1 MSIAITPEQ
10 LALRDVVRS
19 WAERSGARA
28 VARANADVVIEG
40 TATPDLPAGWSDL
53 AELGLPGIHVPE
65 EYGGAGHQ
73 VEDLA
78 VAVEELGYALAA
90 EPLWPTALASLCLL
104 DQPDAPAA
112 KALLPELA
120 DGSTPAAVAFGGGPV
135 LGAGWARLVLLPV
148 SESSYAAFD
157 ASTLTVT
164 PARGLDVTRAIGTV
178 SGTGSVPDDRLLEGL
193 TGDRVHALAVT
204 LGAAEAAG
212 IAGWCVDTAT
222 AYAKTRE
229 QFGRTIGSF
238 QAIKHLCADMLARAE
253 LARAAAWDAGRSVN
267 DGAEHVLAAAVA
279 AVVALE
285 AAVDNAKDCIQVLG
299 GIGYTWEHDAHL
311 YLRRAVTL
319 RQLLGPTS
327 RWRSRAAGLARD
339 GVRRHLTLD
348 LGDAA
353 AGARAE
359 ARAALQQVD
368 GLAPDEQR
376 QRLAETGFLLPH
388 WPKPWGRDANAAEQ
402 LVIAEEFEAAEVKQP
417 DLVIGSWAVPTII
430 AHGSDAQRERFV
442 LSTLRGDISWCQMF
456 SEPGAGSDLASLR
469 TRAAR
474 TEGGWLL
481 NGQKVWTS
489 LARQADWAIC
499 LARTNPDAE
508 PHQGITYFLV
518 DMKTPGLDVR
528 PLRELT
534 GRALFN
540 EIFLTDVFVPDECVV
555 GEVDNGWPLARTTL
569 ANERVGMASGSTMG
583 RTVEDLVAIVNG
595 LGLADDAVVNDRLGE
610 FVCGGQ
616 VLVLLGVRAT
626 LRQLSGI
633 DPGAVSSVRKLA
645 AMHHTQESRE
655 YALELL
661 GASGAVEEGFAAGPI
676 IGFLMTRQLTIAGG
690 TSQVLRNVIG
700 ERILGLPR
708 DDHPT
713 KSRAKQATSRGSR
726 NSSESP

>member
-1 MSIAITPEQ
+1 MTIAITPEQ
-10 LALRDVVRS
+10 LALRDAVRS
-19 WAERSGARA
+19 WAERTEPRA
-28 VARANADVVIEG
+28 TARANAELLIDAAG
-40 TATPDLPAGWSDL
+40 TPDLPRGWAAL
-53 AELGLPGIHVPE
+53 AELGLPGIHLPE
-65 EYGGAGHQ
+65 EYGGAGQH

-78 VAVEELGYALAA
+78 VAVEELGYNLAA

-104 DQPDAPAA
+104 ELGDAPVA
-112 KALLPELA
+112 KSLLPELA
-120 DGSTPAAVAFGGGPV
+120 EGARCAAVAFADGPV
-135 LGAGWARLVLLPV
+135 LGAGWADLVLVRV
-148 SESSYAAFD
+148 SDTSYAALD
-157 ASTLTVT
+157 ADSVTVT
-164 PARGLDVTRAIGTV
+164 PVKGFDVTRALGDV
-178 SGTGSVPDDRLLEGL
+178 AFDAVPDDRLLDGL
-193 TGDRVHALAVT
+193 TTRRVHALATT
-204 LGAAEAAG
+204 LAAAEAAG
-212 IAGWCVDTAT
+212 IAGWCVDTAV

-253 LARAAAWDAGRSVN
+253 LARAAAWDAARSIY
-267 DGAEHVLAAAVA
+267 DGDEHYLAAAVA
-279 AVVALE
+279 SAVALE
-285 AAVDNAKDCIQVLG
+285 GAVDNAKDCIQVLG
-299 GIGYTWEHDAHL
+299 GVGYTWEHDAHL

-327 RWRSRAAGLARD
+327 ARRAEAGELARR

-353 AGARAE
+353 AGEREA
-359 ARAALQQVD
+359 ARAALEAVRD
-368 GLAPDEQR
+368 LPADEQR
-376 QRLAETGFLLPH
+376 RLLAETGFLVPH
-388 WPKPWGRDANAAEQ
+388 WPKPWGREANAAEQ
-402 LVIAEEFEAAEVKQP
+402 LVVAEEFEQAGVKQP
-417 DLVIGSWAVPTII
+417 ELVIGSWAVPTII
-430 AHGSDAQRERFV
+430 AHGNDQQRERFV
-442 LSTLRGDISWCQMF
+442 LPSLRGEITWCQMF

-469 TRAAR
+469 TRATR
-474 TEGGWLL
+474 TDGGWLL

-534 GRALFN
+534 GRAMFN

-555 GEVDNGWPLARTTL
+555 GDVDGGWPLARTTL

-583 RTVEDLVAIVNG
+583 RTVEDLMAVAAGLHLDDDPIVR
-595 LGLADDAVVNDRLGE
+595 DRIGH
-610 FVCGGQ
+610 FVCEGQ

-633 DPGAVSSVRKLA
+633 DPGAMASVRKLVS
-645 AMHHTQESRE
+645 MTHTQNARE
-655 YALELL
+655 YALQLM
-661 GASGAVEEGFAAGPI
+661 GPAGAVEDGFAAGVAM
-676 IGFLMTRQLTIAGG
+676 GFLMTRQLTIAGG

-708 DDHPT
+708 DEIR
-713 KSRAKQATSRGSR
+713 RAK
-726 NSSESP
+726 

>member
-10 LALRDVVRS
+10 LALRDAVRT
-19 WAERSGARA
+19 WAERSDARA
-28 VARANADVVIEG
+28 SARANAEVVIEE
-40 TATPDLPAGWSDL
+40 AVIPPLPDGWQSL
-53 AELGLPGIHVPE
+53 AELGLAGIHVPDE
-65 EYGGAGHQ
+65 HGGAGQH

-104 DQPDAPAA
+104 EVADSPLA

-120 DGSTPAAVAFGGGPV
+120 EGAKPAAVAFADGPV
-135 LGAGWARLVLLPV
+135 LGAGWAQLVLVPT
-148 SESSYAAFD
+148 SDKSYAALD
-157 ASTLTVT
+157 ASSVTVT
-164 PARGLDVTRAIGTV
+164 AVKGFDVTRALGTV
-178 SGTGSVPDDRLLEGL
+178 THDAVPDDRVIDGL
-193 TGDRVHALAVT
+193 STKRVHALATT
-204 LGAAEAAG
+204 LAAAEAAG
-212 IAGWCVDTAT
+212 IAGWCVDTAV

-238 QAIKHLCADMLARAE
+238 QAIKHLCADMLGRAE
-253 LARAAAWDAGRSVN
+253 LARAAAWDAARSVY
-267 DGAEHVLAAAVA
+267 DGDEHELAVA
-279 AVVALE
+279 VASVIALE
-285 AAVDNAKDCIQVLG
+285 AAVDNAKDAIQVLG

-327 RWRSRAAGLARD
+327 TQRAQAAALARG

-353 AGARAE
+353 TDEREA
-359 ARAALQQVD
+359 ARAALAAVKDQQ
-368 GLAPDEQR
+368 PEEQR
-376 QRLAETGFLLPH
+376 RLLAETGFLVPH

-402 LVIAEEFEAAEVKQP
+402 LVIAEEFEAAGVKQP
-417 DLVIGSWAVPTII
+417 DLIIGSWAVPTII
-430 AHGSDAQRERFV
+430 AHGNDAQRERFV
-442 LSTLRGDISWCQMF
+442 LPSLRGEITWCQMF

-469 TRAAR
+469 TRATR
-474 TEGGWLL
+474 TDGGWLL

-499 LARTNPDAE
+499 LARTNPEAE
-508 PHQGITYFLV
+508 PHQGITYFLA

-534 GRALFN
+534 GRAMFN

-555 GEVDNGWPLARTTL
+555 GEVDGGWPLARTTL

-583 RTVEDLVAIVNG
+583 RTVEDLVAVVNG
-595 LGLADDAVVNDRLGE
+595 LGLQDDAVVNDHVGQFICE
-610 FVCGGQ
+610 GQ

-626 LRQLSGI
+626 LRQLSGT
-633 DPGAVSSVRKLA
+633 DPGAMSSVRKLV
-645 AMHHTQESRE
+645 AMTHTQNTRE
-655 YALELL
+655 YALQLL
-661 GASGAVEEGFAAGPI
+661 GPAGAVEEGISAGVSM
-676 IGFLMTRQLTIAGG
+676 GFLMTRQLTIAGG

-700 ERILGLPR
+700 ERMLGLPR
-708 DDHPT
+708 DDIR
-713 KSRAKQATSRGSR
+713 RAK
-726 NSSESP
+726 

>member
-1 MSIAITPEQ
+1 MSIAITQEQ
-10 LALRDVVRS
+10 LALRDAVRS
-19 WAERSGARA
+19 WAERSGARG
-28 VARANADVVIEG
+28 VARGNAERVIEG
-40 TATPDLPAGWSDL
+40 AATPGLPTGWADL

-65 EYGGAGHQ
+65 EYGGAGHH

-104 DQPDAPAA
+104 EVPDAPAA

-120 DGSTPAAVAFGGGPV
+120 DGSLTAAVAFGDGPV
-135 LGAGWARLVLLPV
+135 LGAGWAQLVLVPV
-148 SESSYAAFD
+148 DATAYAALD

-164 PARGLDVTRAIGTV
+164 PAKGFDLTRAIGTV
-178 SGTGSVPDDRLLEGL
+178 AITGGAAPEDRLLQGL
-193 TGDRVHALAVT
+193 TTDRVRALATT

-212 IAGWCVDTAT
+212 IAGWCVDTAV

-253 LARAAAWDAGRSVN
+253 LARAAAWDAARSVD
-267 DGAEHVLAAAVA
+267 DGDEHLLATAVA
-279 AVVALE
+279 AVVALD
-285 AAVDNAKDCIQVLG
+285 AAVDNAKDCIQILG

-311 YLRRAVTL
+311 YLRRAVAL

-327 RWRSRAAGLARD
+327 HWRSRAGELARH

-353 AGARAE
+353 AAERAA
-359 ARAALQQVD
+359 ARAALEQIA
-368 GLAPDEQR
+368 GLPADEQR
-376 QRLAETGFLLPH
+376 RQLAETGFLVPH
-388 WPKPWGRDANAAEQ
+388 WPTPWGRDANAAEQ
-402 LVIAEEFEAAEVKQP
+402 LVIAEEFEAAGIKQP

-430 AHGSDAQRERFV
+430 AHGNDAQRERFV
-442 LSTLRGDISWCQMF
+442 LPSLRGEITWCQMF

-469 TRAAR
+469 TRATR
-474 TEGGWLL
+474 TDGGWLL

-489 LARQADWAIC
+489 LARQAGWAIC
-499 LARTNPDAE
+499 LARTNPEAE
-508 PHQGITYFLV
+508 AHHGITYFLV

-534 GRALFN
+534 GRAVFN
-540 EIFLTDVFVPDECVV
+540 EIFLTDVFVPDDCVV

-583 RTVEDLVAIVNG
+583 RTVEDLIAIVNG
-595 LGLADDAVVNDRLGE
+595 LGLADDAVVRDHVGE

-633 DPGAVSSVRKLA
+633 DPGAVSSVRKLV
-645 AMHHTQESRE
+645 AMHHTQEARE

-708 DDHPT
+708 DEVRR
-713 KSRAKQATSRGSR
+713 S
-726 NSSESP
+726 

>member
-1 MSIAITPEQ
+1 MSIAITAEQ
-10 LALRDVVRS
+10 LALRDAVRT

-28 VARANADVVIEG
+28 TARANAELVVAG
-40 TATPDLPAGWSDL
+40 AATPDVPGGWSDL
-53 AELGLPGIHVPE
+53 VELGLPGIHVPE

-104 DQPDAPAA
+104 DVADAPVA
-112 KALLPELA
+112 KALLPDLA
-120 DGSTPAAVAFGGGPV
+120 DGSTPAAVAFADGPV
-135 LGAGWARLVLLPV
+135 LAAGWARLLLVPV
-148 SESSYAAFD
+148 SETAYAALD
-157 ASTLTVT
+157 ATTVTVT
-164 PARGLDVTRAIGTV
+164 PAKGFDLTRAIGTV
-178 SGTGSVPDDRLLEGL
+178 TANEPVPEDRLLEGL
-193 TGDRVHALAVT
+193 TTSRVHALATT

-212 IAGWCVDTAT
+212 IAGWCVDTAV

-253 LARAAAWDAGRSVN
+253 LARAAAWDAARSVN
-267 DGAEHVLAAAVA
+267 DGEEHTLAAAVA
-279 AVVALE
+279 AVVALD

-327 RWRSRAAGLARD
+327 AWRARAAELART

-353 AGARAE
+353 GDERAA
-359 ARAALQQVD
+359 ARAALQQVQ
-368 GLAPDEQR
+368 GMPPHQ
-376 QRLAETGFLLPH
+376 QPHPHPETGFLVPH
-388 WPKPWGRDANAAEQ
+388 WPKPWGREAGAAEQ
-402 LVIAEEFEAAEVKQP
+402 LVIAEEFAAARVGQP

-430 AHGSDAQRERFV
+430 AHGSDEQRERFA
-442 LSTLRGDISWCQMF
+442 LPTLRGEMSWCQMF

-469 TRAAR
+469 TRATRA
-474 TEGGWLL
+474 EGGWLL

-499 LARTNPDAE
+499 LARTNPEAE
-508 PHQGITYFLV
+508 PHRGITYFLV
-518 DMKTPGLDVR
+518 DMLSPGLDVR

-534 GRALFN
+534 GRAVFN

-583 RTVEDLVAIVNG
+583 RTVEDLVAIVDGQG
-595 LGLADDAVVNDRLGE
+595 LSEDPVVRDRVGQL
-610 FVCGGQ
+610 VCDGQ

-633 DPGAVSSVRKLA
+633 DPGAVSSVRKLV
-645 AMHHTQESRE
+645 AMHHTQHARE

-661 GASGAVEEGFAAGPI
+661 GPEGAVEEGIAGGAI
-676 IGFLMTRQLTIAGG
+676 LGFLMTRQLTIAGG

-708 DDHPT
+708 DVTP
-713 KSRAKQATSRGSR
+713 KSSGDKQ
-726 NSSESP
+726 